1 MTTVK
6 RAIEHLSSIYK
17 PSDHIAIAIW
27 SIEDVINQAKE
38 NGIKITKKQAEKVID
53 FIDRKQDATLGI
65 SWVTVDCALDNLEG
79 IMEHE

>member
-6 RAIEHLSSIYK
+6 RAIEDLSNFYK
-17 PSDHIAIAIW
+17 PSDHVAIAIW

-38 NGIKITKKQAEKVID
+38 NGMKITKKQAEKVID

-65 SWVTVDCALDNLEG
+65 SWTTIDCALDNLDEL
-79 IMEHE
+79 